1 MKFKIDQHEVELAQP
16 VSIWKAARN
25 LGIHIPTLC
34 YEEGTEHFTSCM
46 ICMVKEKK
54 SGRML
59 PACSA
64 PVAEG
69 MEIETL
75 NDEIR
80 AFRKSTLE
88 LLLSDHVGDCEAP
101 CQQLCPAHVEVPRVI
116 REIMTGRMDDA
127 IRTVRRD
134 LAIPSIVERYCN
146 VPCERGCR
154 RGAQAR
160 AAGRG

>member
-1 MKFKIDQHEVELAQP
+1 MKLKIDHHEVELDHP
-16 VSIWKAARN
+16 ISIRKAARD

-54 SGRML
+54 SMRML

-64 PVAEG
+64 PVADG

-88 LLLSDHVGDCEAP
+88 LLLSDHVGDCERD
-101 CQQLCPAHVEVPRVI
+101 VKPRG
-116 REIMTGRMDDA
+116 GRL
-127 IRTVRRD
+127 RH
-134 LAIPSIVERYCN
+134 
-146 VPCERGCR
+146 
-154 RGAQAR
+154 
-160 AAGRG
+160 